1 LIIPQNPLTT
11 EHGRVIHHN
20 EFLLVFPLPADQDH
34 GRYARLRTV
43 DMDARAKNRET
54 YHSNR
59 CIPLNT
65 EHHVGKST
73 LVNCA
78 GVIFSKGVEE

>member
-1 LIIPQNPLTT
+1 MTSELRRIIH
-11 EHGRVIHHN
+11 EN
-20 EFLLVFPLPADQDH
+20 EFLLVFPLQADQDH

-43 DMDARAKNRET
+43 DMDAREKDRRF
-54 YHSNR
+54 YHSIR
-59 CIPLNT
+59 SIPLYT
-65 EHHVGKST
+65 EQHVCKST

>member
-1 LIIPQNPLTT
+1 MGFIDN
-11 EHGRVIHHN
+11 N
-20 EFLLVFPLPADQDH
+20 EFLLVFPHPADQDH

-43 DMDARAKNRET
+43 DMDARAKNPRSH
-54 YHSNR
+54 HSDH
-59 CIPLNT
+59 CSPLYT
-65 EHHVGKST
+65 EQHVCQST